1 MIHFTKIISS
11 SEFNAQNHKKNFIGV
26 GVVLGVE
33 EKTVLKNT
41 HGVECK
47 NIFLKRAFCHNP
59 LSVWTQT
66 YGHFIKLI
74 YYFWVKLAPVLRI
87 QLILMRIQNRNL
99 DPHWE
104 KMDPDPD
111 SDPGYFFKIYGI
123 FLTKQNFQIFC
134 LIFSLIFM
142 LKLNQPVRNQE
153 IFVIYLF

>member
-33 EKTVLKNT
+33 EKTVLQNT

-87 QLILMRIQNRNL
+87 QLILMRIQIWNL

-111 SDPGYFFKIYGI
+111 SDPDSGYFFKIYEI
-123 FLTKQNFQIFC
+123 FLTKQNFQIFF
-134 LIFSLIFM
+134 LIFFANFYVKTWSTIQNSENF
-142 LKLNQPVRNQE
+142 
-153 IFVIYLF
+153 